1 VVKACRIDKYFM
13 RINEVV
19 SPLKK
24 YLATVRVSGAMA
36 KTLIDAESS
45 SHATLLLGKMYGKS
59 NVVSVSCVHLD
70 ETLIAQPLP
79 SQAKHNEVINYLTKK
94 ITQNANK
101 LQPTQKDLEIAIN
114 RYKTSQ
120 KRANREYQKHLRLS
134 SVRH

>member
-1 VVKACRIDKYFM
+1 M

-24 YLATVRVSGAMA
+24 YLATVRVSSTMA

-45 SHATLLLGKMYGKS
+45 SHATLLLRKMYGKS

-79 SQAKHNEVINYLTKK
+79 SQAKHSEVINNLTSQ
-94 ITQNANK
+94 ITKQANRLK
-101 LQPTQKDLEIAIN
+101 PTQKDIEIAVN
-114 RYKTSQ
+114 RYKTNQ
-120 KRANREYQKHLRLS
+120 KRANREYQKQLRLS

>member
-1 VVKACRIDKYFM
+1 M

-24 YLATVRVSGAMA
+24 YLAIVRVSGTMA

-45 SHATLLLGKMYGKS
+45 SNAILLLGKMYGKS

-79 SQAKHNEVINYLTKK
+79 SQAKHSEVINNLTSQ
-94 ITQNANK
+94 ITSNANK
-101 LQPTQKDLEIAIN
+101 LRPTQKDIAIAAN
-114 RYKTSQ
+114 RYKTNQ
-120 KRANREYQKHLRLS
+120 KRANREYEKQLRLI

>member
-1 VVKACRIDKYFM
+1 M

-24 YLATVRVSGAMA
+24 YLAIVRVSGTMA

-45 SHATLLLGKMYGKS
+45 SNAILLLGKMYGKS

-79 SQAKHNEVINYLTKK
+79 SQAKHSEVINNLTSQ
-94 ITQNANK
+94 ITSNANK
-101 LQPTQKDLEIAIN
+101 LRPTQKDIAIAVN
-114 RYKTSQ
+114 RYKTNQ
-120 KRANREYQKHLRLS
+120 KRANREYEKQLRLI

>member
-1 VVKACRIDKYFM
+1 M

-24 YLATVRVSGAMA
+24 YLATVRVSGTMA

-45 SHATLLLGKMYGKS
+45 SHAILLLGKMYGKS
-59 NVVSVSCVHLD
+59 NVVSVTCLHLD

-79 SQAKHNEVINYLTKK
+79 SQIKHSEVINNLTSQ

-101 LQPTQKDLEIAIN
+101 LKPTQKDIEIAVN
-114 RYKTSQ
+114 RYKTNQ
-120 KRANREYQKHLRLS
+120 KRANREYEDKRRLRSLRS
-134 SVRH
+134 

>member
-1 VVKACRIDKYFM
+1 M

-24 YLATVRVSGAMA
+24 YLATVRVSGTMA

-45 SHATLLLGKMYGKS
+45 SHAILLLGKMYGKS

-79 SQAKHNEVINYLTKK
+79 TQVKHDEVINNLTKQ

-101 LQPTQKDLEIAIN
+101 LKPTQKDIEIAVN
-114 RYKTSQ
+114 RYKTNQ
-120 KRANREYQKHLRLS
+120 KRANREYEDKRRLRSLRS
-134 SVRH
+134 